1 MILLLF
7 TQLSIVNS
15 YSLVVLFFL
24 IVINNIKFHF
34 LELILLLFNYLES
47 FFYKLYL
54 GHTYLESNQNFYFFF
69 NWLYS
74 DLWIFLFYLYFR
86 NVLKLINKNLIRQR
100 FTVKN
105 FCILINDL
113 LLINN
118 IIRYF
123 LFYYHLRLQYLR
135 NGLINICLFS
145 NY

>member
-54 GHTYLESNQNFYFFF
+54 GLTYLESNQNFYFFF

-86 NVLKLINKNLIRQR
+86 NVLKQINKNLIRQR